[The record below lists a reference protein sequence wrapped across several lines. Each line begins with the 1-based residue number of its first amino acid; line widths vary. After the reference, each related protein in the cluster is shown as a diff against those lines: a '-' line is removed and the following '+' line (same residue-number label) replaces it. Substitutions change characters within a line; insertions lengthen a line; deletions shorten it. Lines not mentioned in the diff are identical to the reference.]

1 MMHHLHKKKNE
12 RAQGFRI
19 FNTWMGDP
27 AKIVLLEATV
37 KTITDDSLLENVKDV
52 GDYILDNLTQLQVG
66 SQHQRAS
73 DETP

>member
-1 MMHHLHKKKNE
+1 
-12 RAQGFRI
+12 
-19 FNTWMGDP
+19 MGDP